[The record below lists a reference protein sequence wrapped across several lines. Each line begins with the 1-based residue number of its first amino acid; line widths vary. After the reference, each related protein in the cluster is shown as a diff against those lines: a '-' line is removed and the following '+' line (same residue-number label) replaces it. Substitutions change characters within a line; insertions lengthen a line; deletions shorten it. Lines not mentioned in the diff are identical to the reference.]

1 MFRFE
6 SPYFLIFLL
15 LPLFLLFKRNGNI
28 SAIKIS
34 SLHLF
39 GEQKES
45 KKLLILKLINLFAY
59 IVFVLS
65 LARPQY
71 GNKQKKINDSGR
83 DLVVVVD
90 TSGSMKA
97 LDFKIEGENTDR
109 LSVVKQVLKKFVQK
123 RQGDRIS
130 VISFGDYPVTL
141 SPLTL
146 DTSSL
151 EDTVDEME
159 IGMAGESTAI
169 GSALGLAI
177 KRVKDIKAEDKI
189 IILMTDGR
197 SNSGDVSPLQM
208 AGVAKELGIK
218 IYTIG
223 IGASDGKAPFLV
235 NGFFGKR
242 VVYQNLDLDDR
253 TLIEISESTKGKYFN
268 ALDSDSLSGIYDDI
282 DKLEKRESEMFSHVE
297 YKDYYPQLIL
307 FLLFLLMMELLLR
320 ITLIRVSP

>member
-1 MFRFE
+1 M
-6 SPYFLIFLL
+6 
-15 LPLFLLFKRNGNI
+15 
-28 SAIKIS
+28 
-34 SLHLF
+34 
-39 GEQKES
+39 
-45 KKLLILKLINLFAY
+45 
-59 IVFVLS
+59 
-65 LARPQY
+65 
-71 GNKQKKINDSGR
+71 
-83 DLVVVVD
+83 VD

-242 VVYQNLDLDDR
+242 VVYQNLDLDDK
-253 TLIEISESTKGKYFN
+253 TLIEISESTSGKYFN

-320 ITLIRVSP
+320 ITFDKSFPLGCCMNLVREIHLFITVGITAFVSVVLVCKYFQWQKMISYFGGKQRKKNISSRINFSIYFFFSDDPCLSWALILHMIFKKK